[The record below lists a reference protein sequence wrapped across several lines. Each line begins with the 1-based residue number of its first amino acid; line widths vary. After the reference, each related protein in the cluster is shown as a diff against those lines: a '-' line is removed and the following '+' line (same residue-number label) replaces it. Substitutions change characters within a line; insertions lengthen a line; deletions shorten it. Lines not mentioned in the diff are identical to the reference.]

1 MDVLV
6 TGRHCTVSDE
16 FRDHVMEKIS
26 KVERLRDRVIRIEVQ
41 VSAYGNKRNPDEGS
55 RVEITLHSKGPL
67 VRAEATAD
75 DKMAAFEHAMDRL
88 RTQLRRAADRRKVHR
103 GQRSPQGL
111 RQATAALPDLP
122 LEPSPEPHDEEENGK
137 RNVAG
142 IEVEGDGPLVVR
154 EKTFPQVPMTLAQ
167 ALDQMELVGHDFYL
181 FHDADTGLASCAY
194 KRKGYT
200 YGVIR
205 LDPEATTETNSEAS

>member
-6 TGRHCTVSDE
+6 TGRHCTVSEE
-16 FRDHVMEKIS
+16 FRAHVLDKIQ
-26 KVERLRDRVIRIEVQ
+26 KVERLRDRVIRVEVQ
-41 VSAYGNKRNPDEGS
+41 LTAYGTKRTPDESS

-67 VRAEATAD
+67 VRAEASAE
-75 DKMAAFEHAMDRL
+75 DKIAAFELAMDRL

-103 GQRSPQGL
+103 GQRSPQSL
-111 RQATAALPDLP
+111 AKTLPELPIATA
-122 LEPSPEPHDEEENGK
+122 PEPEQAETNGK
-137 RNVAG
+137 HNVAG

-154 EKTFPQVPMTLAQ
+154 EKTFPRETMTLAE

-181 FHDADTGLASCAY
+181 YHDADADLPSVAY
-194 KRKGYT
+194 KRTGYT

-205 LDPEATTETNSEAS
+205 LDPNISEPVETESS

>member
-6 TGRHCTVSDE
+6 TGRHCTVSEE
-16 FRDHVMEKIS
+16 FRAHVMDKIQ
-26 KVERLRDRVIRIEVQ
+26 KVERLRDRVIRVEVQ
-41 VSAYGNKRNPDEGS
+41 LTAYGNKRTPDESS

-67 VRAEATAD
+67 VRAEASAE
-75 DKMAAFEHAMDRL
+75 DKIAAFEHAMDRL

-103 GQRSPQGL
+103 GQRSPQSL
-111 RQATAALPDLP
+111 AKLLPDLP
-122 LEPSPEPHDEEENGK
+122 IEPAAEADDAENNG
-137 RNVAG
+137 RHNVAG

-181 FHDADTGLASCAY
+181 YFDVDTGLHSVAY
-194 KRKGYT
+194 KRTGYT

-205 LDPEATTETNSEAS
+205 LDPDITEPIENESS